1 MNKAHLILSSGF
13 LICAVNVI
21 HSIAFP
27 PVWSPGILAIGLLG
41 CALLTVMIVQ
51 AKTNLEYRSVS
62 ILALGFLWALLLSW
76 ALGSFPGFLFGGC
89 ILGGAAGYGV
99 RERLSTN

>member
-1 MNKAHLILSSGF
+1 MKAHLILSSGF
-13 LICAVNVI
+13 LMCAVDVM

-27 PVWSPGILAIGLLG
+27 PVWPPGILAIGLLG

-62 ILALGFLWALLLSW
+62 ILALGLLWALLLSW
-76 ALGSFPGFLFGGC
+76 AFGSFPGFLFGSC
-89 ILGGAAGYGV
+89 IVGVAAGYGV

>member
-1 MNKAHLILSSGF
+1 MKAHLILLSGF

-62 ILALGFLWALLLSW
+62 ILALGLLWALLLSW
-76 ALGSFPGFLFGGC
+76 ALGSFPGSFFGCC
-89 ILGGAAGYGV
+89 IVGVAAGYGV

>member
-1 MNKAHLILSSGF
+1 MNKAHLILSSVF

-21 HSIAFP
+21 HSVAFP
-27 PVWSPGILAIGLLG
+27 PVWPPGILAIGLLG

-62 ILALGFLWALLLSW
+62 ILALGLLWALLLSW
-76 ALGSFPGFLFGGC
+76 AFGSFPGFLFGSC
-89 ILGGAAGYGV
+89 IVGVAAGYGV